1 MPSLRKVSSANTVI
15 TIYQAPENDDE
26 SDNITRQS
34 MSDAKKNQRRA
45 SLNAP
50 SESRQRPLTSENK
63 RQRPGDK
70 GWIVGG
76 SMAKS
81 HSRKNIEEE
90 NAKVQDLTEVVQ
102 PLHYAKSKDGNS
114 VKSDHPNISNN
125 EKVNNLR
132 TRNALIETNKDNEDE
147 MSGSDSD
154 AEDSVEDVRPLKKK
168 RAPTHKRNAPKE
180 GLSSEQDSSDEEDK
194 CKKVHNRVRQ
204 RKSGIGTVSEANVT
218 DEEEESDVS
227 SNESGSDSE
236 NEDRQGRTTRKDKV
250 ANAGGKSINEED
262 SDSESDEEAKENDNL
277 IVDEELEELSKKL
290 ATPGMP
296 AMDLLETRDKL
307 VVDGLITE
315 RKETL
320 KNKKKKKDDNEE
332 DADDLD
338 DLIDDID
345 DLIDADDEDIAYN
358 SKMSKKKDFIR
369 GARLVMS
376 LNKAVR
382 KDES

>member
-1 MPSLRKVSSANTVI
+1 MVI

-26 SDNITRQS
+26 SDNITRQP
-34 MSDAKKNQRRA
+34 MSDTKKNQRRA

-70 GWIVGG
+70 GWIVGS

-81 HSRKNIEEE
+81 QSRKNIEEE
-90 NAKVQDLTEVVQ
+90 NAKVQDLTEVAQ
-102 PLHYAKSKDGNS
+102 PLHHTKSKDGDS
-114 VKSDHPNISNN
+114 VKSDHPNISRN
-125 EKVNNLR
+125 EKVNSLR
-132 TRNALIETNKDNEDE
+132 TPNALLETNKDNEDE

-168 RAPTHKRNAPKE
+168 RAPIYKRNAPKE

-194 CKKVHNRVRQ
+194 CKKVHNRVRR

-236 NEDRQGRTTRKDKV
+236 NEDRQGRTTRKDKI
-250 ANAGGKSINEED
+250 ASAGGESINEED

-315 RKETL
+315 RKDTL